1 MFVKETFLLYGQ
13 EVFFGEKNLENIPY
27 PQDISFLIYRAL
39 IENRAG
45 TSPYFPM
52 DRLKIHMMQALTE
65 AVEKGAAHIRDP
77 IGGSNANLFV

>member
-1 MFVKETFLLYGQ
+1 MLYFYQIYDSGMSVLYSVYFDLFVFMINLTFT
-13 EVFFGEKNLENIPY
+13 
-27 PQDISFLIYRAL
+27 SRAQM
-39 IENRAG
+39 ENRPV

-52 DRLKIHMMQALTE
+52 DRLKMYMMKALTE